1 MKSTVI
7 PGSSLVFSKRMY
19 FIEGSLWR
27 DGLKGVEFSITT
39 VGFKDPPNMDR
50 GMEPLDLAIM
60 NMTQAFTQTVTAL
73 QSGASCIP
81 PEAVVDLY
89 RKIET
94 LVTVA

>member
-1 MKSTVI
+1 
-7 PGSSLVFSKRMY
+7 
-19 FIEGSLWR
+19 
-27 DGLKGVEFSITT
+27 
-39 VGFKDPPNMDR
+39 MDR